1 MVGNRG
7 QTCTNVEQ
15 FVEVRDESTKFYRL
29 LEILGEYSNKV
40 NSILIFV
47 DRQVEADELFKELFK
62 LGYYCLVIHG
72 GQDQEDR
79 DFSIS
84 DFKNG
89 SKNILIATSVCARGL
104 DVKHL
109 GLVVNFKCP
118 NHMEDYVHRVGRT
131 GRAGNKGT
139 AFTFIS
145 PDEGHYSEDI
155 LKALELSNQK
165 VPEELR
171 NLVRTYKEKLE
182 NGEADK
188 FKTNGFFGRGFM
200 FNNNEKEKIQ
210 LVRKEMG
217 KNYNILT
224 GDPDNEDEPEIKGV
238 DKNDENANN
247 NTTQNNTK
255 DAANELL
262 NKIKDEDKKK
272 QLLNLFKDTK
282 AKQLAMDAGMM
293 AAKNAIMAKK
303 TEEEA
308 MIIAQEAIEK
318 VLQEYRPSVS
328 TEKGVEQAAKII
340 EEWVER
346 ENEKNNIFTAELEI
360 NDYPTA
366 ARSRVCGRDFM
377 NSIFEMTGC
386 NVCVRGVYVES
397 GKKIPVGQKKLHLY
411 IQGNTKIEV
420 SSAYKEIKRILD
432 ENALQYYTSG
442 GNTNGYTGNTG
453 RYQI

>member
-1 MVGNRG
+1 MEK
-7 QTCTNVEQ
+7 Q
-15 FVEVRDESTKFYRL
+15 
-29 LEILGEYSNKV
+29 I
-40 NSILIFV
+40 NSK
-47 DRQVEADELFKELFK
+47 QMA
-62 LGYYCLVIHG
+62 
-72 GQDQEDR
+72 
-79 DFSIS
+79 
-84 DFKNG
+84 
-89 SKNILIATSVCARGL
+89 
-104 DVKHL
+104 
-109 GLVVNFKCP
+109 
-118 NHMEDYVHRVGRT
+118 
-131 GRAGNKGT
+131 
-139 AFTFIS
+139 
-145 PDEGHYSEDI
+145 
-155 LKALELSNQK
+155 
-165 VPEELR
+165 
-171 NLVRTYKEKLE
+171 
-182 NGEADK
+182 
-188 FKTNGFFGRGFM
+188 FFGRGFM

-255 DAANELL
+255 DAANEFL